1 MLYAQAQSMIPYVG
15 DEKNINLAQFYDLH
29 LTHSLYCVR
38 LYIKGDEGIV
48 GLCKGAKATLV
59 IPPEMGY
66 GASGA
71 GGDIPGGA
79 TVS

>member
-1 MLYAQAQSMIPYVG
+1 M
-15 DEKNINLAQFYDLH
+15 
-29 LTHSLYCVR
+29 
-38 LYIKGDEGIV
+38 KGDEGIV

-66 GASGA
+66 GARGA
-71 GGDIPGGA
+71 GRDIPGGA